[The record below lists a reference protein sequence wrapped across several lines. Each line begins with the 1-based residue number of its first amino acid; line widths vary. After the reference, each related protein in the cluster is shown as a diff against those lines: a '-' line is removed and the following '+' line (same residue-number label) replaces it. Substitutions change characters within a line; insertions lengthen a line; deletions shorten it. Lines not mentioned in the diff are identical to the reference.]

1 MQIIAFIYHHLIRRG
16 HFLAST
22 RILGRVPRSDGLLSD
37 LGTFTNGDEIVL
49 SRPTL
54 VLAVRLILIG
64 SVLTYTIG
72 INWTNIP
79 KPKNSYSK

>member
-1 MQIIAFIYHHLIRRG
+1 M
-16 HFLAST
+16 
-22 RILGRVPRSDGLLSD
+22 
-37 LGTFTNGDEIVL
+37 EL

-72 INWTNIP
+72 INWTIYT
-79 KPKNSYSK
+79 KITQQFL